1 MSVPAEAMYP
11 DVVVR
16 SGFRGYN
23 REVIMEAISEMV
35 DRTGGWP
42 GRAVSG
48 ARVLLKVNM
57 LSAKSPERGITTHPE
72 VAAAVG
78 LLLKARGCDVFVGDS
93 PGGAVKGVER
103 YWKNCGFLEM
113 SRETGIGLVNFESS
127 GSRRVEVRGRSYN
140 IAVPVIEGFDVRI
153 NLCKFKTHSYCRITN
168 AVKNSFGIVPGLGK
182 AMLHTMSPRPCDLAV
197 NIVDL
202 YEIAG
207 FDLHISDAII
217 AMDGRGPSTDGT
229 PRPDGVIALAR
240 DGVCLDAAMCEM
252 AGLPPL
258 ELDTTREARRRG
270 LGKAPEEIVTD
281 GVHRFENFRIPGKSW
296 LNSVPPFMGTVV
308 RALLRVA
315 PRSNEKCTGCGFC
328 ARSCP
333 VDAIVIKNNRAVMKR
348 GRCIMCLCCHELC
361 PENAVE
367 IKSFFLRK
375 TKR

>member
-1 MSVPAEAMYP
+1 MSAHAEATRP
-11 DVVVR
+11 DVVCR
-16 SGFRGYN
+16 SGFQGYD
-23 REVIMEAISEMV
+23 RSRIMDALGEMV
-35 DRTGGWP
+35 DSVGGWP
-42 GRAVSG
+42 VRAVAG

-78 LLLKARGCDVFVGDS
+78 LLLKARGCEVFLGDS

-103 YWKNCGFLEM
+103 YWRNCGFLEM
-113 SRETGIGLVNFESS
+113 CTDTGIGLVNFESS
-127 GSRRVEVRGRSYN
+127 GSRRIEIRGRHYN
-140 IAVPVIEGFDVRI
+140 IATPVIEGFDVRI

-182 AMLHTMSPRPCDLAV
+182 AMLHTMSPRPRDLAV

-202 YEIAG
+202 YEAAK

-229 PRPDGVIALAR
+229 PRPDGVLALSR
-240 DGVCLDAAMCEM
+240 DGVCLDAAMCAM

-270 LGKAPEEIVTD
+270 LGKPPEDITVD
-281 GVHRFENFRIPGKSW
+281 GAFRFESFDIPGRSW
-296 LNSVPPFMGTVV
+296 LNSVPPVLGTVA
-308 RALLRVA
+308 RAVLRVA
-315 PRSNEKCTGCGFC
+315 PRSNAKCTGCGFC

-333 VDAIVIKNNRAVMKR
+333 VDAIAVKNGRAVMKR

-367 IKSFFLRK
+367 IRSVFLR
-375 TKR
+375 RQGR